1 MSDEETGE
9 GSSDDSGQRQD
20 EWNSDEDEEEEEE
33 EEEEVSG
40 RVAEL
45 KMNDR
50 GAVSPGRIH
59 RGGG

>member
-9 GSSDDSGQRQD
+9 GSSDDSGQGQG
-20 EWNSDEDEEEEEE
+20 EWNSDEDDEEEEKD
-33 EEEEVSG
+33 SS
-40 RVAEL
+40 RVTEL

-59 RGGG
+59 RGGS

>member
-1 MSDEETGE
+1 MVMSDEETGE

-20 EWNSDEDEEEEEE
+20 EWNSDEDDEEEEKD
-33 EEEEVSG
+33 SS
-40 RVAEL
+40 RVTEL

>member
-20 EWNSDEDEEEEEE
+20 EWNSDEDEEEEED
-33 EEEEVSG
+33 SG

-59 RGGG
+59 LGGG

>member
-20 EWNSDEDEEEEEE
+20 EWNSDEDDEEEEED
-33 EEEEVSG
+33 SS
-40 RVAEL
+40 RVTEL

-50 GAVSPGRIH
+50 GVVSPGRIH
-59 RGGG
+59 RGGS

>member
-1 MSDEETGE
+1 MVMSDEETGE

-33 EEEEVSG
+33 EDSG

>member
-1 MSDEETGE
+1 MVMSDEETGE

-20 EWNSDEDEEEEEE
+20 EWNSDEDEEEEED
-33 EEEEVSG
+33 SG

>member
-20 EWNSDEDEEEEEE
+20 EWNSDEDEAEEED
-33 EEEEVSG
+33 SG

>member
-1 MSDEETGE
+1 MMKKQGR
-9 GSSDDSGQRQD
+9 GLGIVPSDDSGQRQD

-33 EEEEVSG
+33 DSG

>member
-20 EWNSDEDEEEEEE
+20 EWNSDEDEEEEED
-33 EEEEVSG
+33 SG